1 MWNLINFIIK
11 SIELCREFYFL
22 FSTETLFFGVISLSE
37 NKFELVKFPKSTF
50 SLFSDEWGFLMTL
63 DLLILLLFF
72 LISYNLLCFRFL
84 K

>member
-1 MWNLINFIIK
+1 MWNPINVKIK

-22 FSTETLFFGVISLSE
+22 FNTETLFLEIIPQSK
-37 NKFELVKFPKSTF
+37 NKFELTKLFKSIF
-50 SLFSDEWGFLMTL
+50 SLFSDKLGFLLTL

-72 LISYNLLCFRFL
+72 LISYNLISFWLL